1 MTEKL
6 KFTRAQIR
14 NMAIIAKEEGV
25 NVILSP
31 DGSLSVQPATIQNSV
46 KATNELK
53 GVIRL

>member
-25 NVILSP
+25 NVMLSH
-31 DGSLSVQPATIQNSV
+31 DGFLSVQPATAHNLV

-53 GVIRL
+53 DVILL

>member
-6 KFTRAQIR
+6 KFTRAQMR

-25 NVILSP
+25 AVILSP
-31 DGSLSVQPATIQNSV
+31 DGSLSVRPASPHDLV
-46 KATNELK
+46 KATNEPK